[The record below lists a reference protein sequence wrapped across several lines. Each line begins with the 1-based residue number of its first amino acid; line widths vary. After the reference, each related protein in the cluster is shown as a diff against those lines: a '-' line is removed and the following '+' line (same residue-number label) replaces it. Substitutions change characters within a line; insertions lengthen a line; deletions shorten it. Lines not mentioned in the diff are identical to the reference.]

1 MSIQHYT
8 KINFPMNFH
17 KNNLLPL
24 VFVLFACTLIA
35 CSNSRK
41 QYSSPEDELND
52 IITSQGWTEKSNV
65 TNVYF
70 KYKDYSNGGFKLDC
84 IYTVQVYYRGNG
96 IDREYIAARVI
107 YKEENQPKRD
117 SNGNLEYRTLSII
130 PCNYTDNIGRS
141 FNGYIHDIGFTGYL
155 NY

>member
-1 MSIQHYT
+1 M
-8 KINFPMNFH
+8 
-17 KNNLLPL
+17 
-24 VFVLFACTLIA
+24 
-35 CSNSRK
+35 
-41 QYSSPEDELND
+41 
-52 IITSQGWTEKSNV
+52 
-65 TNVYF
+65 
-70 KYKDYSNGGFKLDC
+70 DC